1 MSNLLGG
8 GNVIYH
14 GAEPALFP
22 CPRREKARS
31 IFSLPQDK
39 RLAVALGFRTT
50 TKGWDILKKM
60 DIPKG
65 WNVVLNSSKSHY
77 NKEKYHTEWSQGKK
91 AIIDLERGFISEEES
106 FYAFLCC

>member
-22 CPRREKARS
+22 CPRREKAKS

-39 RLAVALGFRTT
+39 RLALALGFRTT

-60 DIPKG
+60 DIPNG

-77 NKEKYHTEWSQGKK
+77 NKEKYYTEWMQGKK
-91 AIIDLERGFISEEES
+91 NIIDLQRGF
-106 FYAFLCC
+106 Y